1 MKTRGLATELIHRG
15 EDEPVRADS
24 LIVPIYE
31 TTTFLFENADEVQRY
46 QEGRVDKYLYSRYAN
61 PTIVVAEQKIAALD
75 RAEAAL
81 VFASGMA
88 ATSTI
93 LWTFLRPG
101 DQLLCGSA
109 IYGGTFHLA
118 NEVVRQF
125 GVDVRFATLEEFAE
139 PEALIGDRTRLCWF
153 ESPINPTLRC
163 VDVARVASACR
174 AKGVLSVLDNTFASP
189 INQQPLALGVDLAMQ
204 SATKYLN
211 GHSDVTGGAVTGS
224 SRAPAEDRPDAPLP
238 RWRDGPAGGLRPL
251 ARPQDA
257 AAPHGPSQ
265 PVGRGRRALPRR
277 GSAGDAASSTRAW
290 TRTPTTQVARA
301 QMTGFGGMVTFEVP
315 DGLAGASRVFDRLQ
329 VIRRATS
336 LGGVDSL
343 VSLPVLTSHY
353 NYSDEDLRA
362 RRRDR
367 RDAARVDRPRG
378 RGGPHRRPGPGP
390 GLAAERQLA
399 PLLPAPGARAGT
411 GPSGRG
417 AAG

>member
-1 MKTRGLATELIHRG
+1 MKTRGIATELIHCG

-24 LIVPIYE
+24 VNVPVYE

-46 QEGRVDKYLYSRYAN
+46 QEGRVEKYLYSRYAN
-61 PTIVVAEQKIAALD
+61 PTIVVTEQKIAALD

-101 DQLLCGSA
+101 DQILCSSA
-109 IYGGTFHLA
+109 IYGGTFHLV

-125 GVDVRFATLEEFAE
+125 GIDVRFATLEEFAE

-163 VDVARVASACR
+163 LDVARVAGACR

-189 INQQPLALGVDLAMQ
+189 INQQPFALGVDLAMQ

-211 GHSDVTGGAVTGS
+211 GHSDVTGGAVTGP
-224 SRAPAEDRPDAPLP
+224 RALLQKIDLMRRYLGGVMDP
-238 RWRDGPAGGLRPL
+238 RAAFAL
-251 ARPQDA
+251 ARGLKTLPLRMARHNRSAEAIARFLD
-257 AAPHGPSQ
+257 GD
-265 PVGRGRRALPRR
+265 RRVTRVFYPGL
-277 GSAGDAASSTRAW
+277 ASH
-290 TRTPTTQVARA
+290 PDHQVARA

-329 VIRRATS
+329 VVRRATS

-353 NYSDEDLRA
+353 NYSDEDL
-362 RRRDR
+362 
-367 RDAARVDRPRG
+367 G
-378 RGGPHRRPGPGP
+378 
-390 GLAAERQLA
+390 
-399 PLLPAPGARAGT
+399 RAGVT
-411 GPSGRG
+411 
-417 AAG
+417 AGMLRVSIGLEDEADLIGDLDQALG